1 MTSVTTNF
9 VNEMETISIDL
20 DDLEKRL
27 KKCEE
32 ELRKAN
38 GISNPYK
45 KIEMLE
51 NIKIPN
57 ACGLRSINGST
68 EKKRLCFLT
77 ENPEKIFSELKSLNP
92 PIHAIKIQEVGGRK
106 SYDLEVTDNN
116 GKIWTIEHKGF
127 SKYCDIQKGAPWI
140 KTTPQIVNVIG
151 SKIELSSDFAQYW
164 FLNIIP
170 LLRDHYC
177 IKEPMPSFE
186 KYIKDIYKNSPSDLF
201 MIELKNKI
209 KKDKTF
215 ADEHWKSSH
224 KAFIENYL
232 KDDEKYL
239 ILKKTI
245 IETIEKK
252 LSKKDIWLN
261 IQYSSEKT
269 IEPDW
274 ENFIWSLSYVP
285 SITSFKVSRT
295 PKITKDSATIL
306 YSYTTDIG
314 GEKIY
319 NGHARMRFRNQIGFN
334 LSWNLS

>member
-9 VNEMETISIDL
+9 ENDMENISIDL
-20 DDLEKRL
+20 EEL
-27 KKCEE
+27 KKMIKKCDEAFK
-32 ELRKAN
+32 KAN
-38 GISNPYK
+38 EISNPFK
-45 KIEMLE
+45 KIEALE
-51 NIKIPN
+51 NIKMPN
-57 ACGLRSINGST
+57 SCGLRSINGST

-77 ENPEKIFSELKSLNP
+77 ENPEKIFAELKLLNP

-106 SYDLEVTDNN
+106 SYDLEVTDDN

-127 SKYCDIQKGAPWI
+127 SKYCDIQKGAPWMN
-140 KTTPQIVNVIG
+140 TTPQIVNVPG
-151 SKIELSSDFAQYW
+151 SKIELSRDFAQNW

-170 LLRDHYC
+170 LLRDLYC
-177 IKEPMPSFE
+177 IKEPKPSFE
-186 KYIKDIYKNSPSDLF
+186 KFEKDIYKNSPSDLF

-215 ADEHWKSSH
+215 ADKHWKSSH

-232 KDDEKYL
+232 KDDEKYIL
-239 ILKKTI
+239 LKKTI
-245 IETIEKK
+245 RAIIEEK

-261 IQYSSEKT
+261 IQYSSGEC

-274 ENFIWSLSYVP
+274 GNFTWSLSYVP
-285 SITSFKVSRT
+285 SITSFRVSRT

-306 YSYTTDIG
+306 YSYTTNIG

-319 NGHARMRFRNQIGFN
+319 EGHARMRFRNQVGFN